1 MFDELKEHGMEKLA
15 ESGILDRL
23 EKLKKAGMDKISET
37 SIPQDLQTVRANL
50 IGRKGELTKVL
61 KSVGQAAPELR

>member
-1 MFDELKEHGMEKLA
+1 MEKLA
-15 ESGILDRL
+15 ELGLIERL

-37 SIPQDLQTVRANL
+37 SLPQDLQAVRANL
-50 IGRKGELTKVL
+50 IGRKGEVTEVL